1 MKELYAT
8 YEEFGAK
15 GDGVTD
21 DFDAIVACHNYA
33 NEHRLPVKACDTA
46 TYYISGKAQHATIK
60 TDVDFGKANF
70 VIDDR
75 AVEDR
80 RANVFVVESDFT
92 PFPVEIASL
101 KKTDKQVDFPH
112 EGRVM
117 VTVTNDHHNI
127 FIRQGLNQNNGVPQH
142 EQFVVDET
150 GSIESTLNWD
160 YDEITSATARR
171 IDDEP
176 ITLRGGIFTTI
187 ANRAPSLY
195 TYYNRGINVVRAN
208 VTLCNMEH
216 YVEGEGDHGA
226 PYNYF
231 FGFNNTY
238 NATFKNIVMTPR
250 FTFYTASKIP
260 GKDVPMG
267 SYDLG
272 GGNSIKISL
281 IGIRQTKDIM
291 DKCYW
296 GLIGTNYCK
305 EFYLDDCIMS
315 RFDAHQGA
323 TDVTIRN
330 CSFGHQSLCLIGH
343 GRCEIENTTVYGPAF
358 VRLRL
363 DYGCHWD
370 GTLSMKNCIW
380 KPAATDRDLEIF
392 VARNEGQH
400 DFGYTAKMPHRIEI
414 DGLEILDGAE
424 EKEFGVYVLP
434 VYTKEAT
441 EQAPHAYVP
450 AKELSFR
457 NIRTESG
464 RDVLPVKDA
473 ALYPDL
479 VIEA

>member
-1 MKELYAT
+1 MKNRYVT

-21 DFDAIVACHNYA
+21 DFDAIVACHDYA
-33 NEHRLPVKACDTA
+33 NEHKLPVKACDTA
-46 TYYISGKAQHATIK
+46 TYYIGGKAQHATIK
-60 TDVDFGKANF
+60 TDVDFGRAKF
-70 VIDDR
+70 LIDDR
-75 AVEDR
+75 AVENR
-80 RANVFVVESDFT
+80 SENVFVVESDFT
-92 PFPVEIASL
+92 PYPVSLSSL

-117 VTVTNDHHNI
+117 VTVTNKNHNI
-127 FIRQGLNQNNGVPQH
+127 FIREGLNQNNGVPQH
-142 EQFVVDET
+142 ELFVVDEA
-150 GSIESTLNWD
+150 GNIESTLNWD
-160 YDEITSATARR
+160 YDEITSAVAKR

-187 ANRAPSLY
+187 ANEEPSLY
-195 TYYNRGINVVRAN
+195 TYYCRGISVFRAN
-208 VTLCNMEH
+208 VTLCDMAH

-250 FTFYTASKIP
+250 FTFYTPSKIP

-272 GGNSIKISL
+272 GGDSIKISL

-291 DKCYW
+291 DKRYW

-305 EFYLDDCIMS
+305 EFYLDDCVMS

-330 CSFGHQSLCLIGH
+330 SVFGHQSLSLIGH

-358 VRLRL
+358 IRLRL

-370 GTLSMKNCIW
+370 GTISMKNCTW
-380 KPAATDRDLEIF
+380 KPSATDRELVIIS
-392 VARNEGQH
+392 AQNRGLH
-400 DFGYTAKMPHRIEI
+400 DFGYTAKMPDRIEI

-424 EKEFGVYVLP
+424 PKEFGVYVLP
-434 VYTKEAT
+434 SYTEEAS
-441 EQAPHAYVP
+441 EQVPHPYVP
-450 AKELSFR
+450 TGELSYR

-464 RDVLPVKDA
+464 CDILPVKDPV
-473 ALYPDL
+473 LYPNL
-479 VIEA
+479 IIR